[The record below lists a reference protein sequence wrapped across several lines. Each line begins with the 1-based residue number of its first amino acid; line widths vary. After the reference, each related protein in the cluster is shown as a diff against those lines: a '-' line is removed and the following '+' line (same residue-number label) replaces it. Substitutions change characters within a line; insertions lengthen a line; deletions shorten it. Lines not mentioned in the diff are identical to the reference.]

1 MPRYKRYGPISH
13 EINGDPEVWAFTKEF
28 GERAF
33 RTLIEGLLIIDRNE
47 NRWRLAG
54 DWSGNLSRKVRQSPA
69 SVRREIE
76 HMISVGWL
84 LVEERAADGSP
95 IVLSAARYADYHR
108 KRKTKNEIVGN
119 EFENKKTQSAVPTIL
134 SYPFLDN
141 VSSKEETRA
150 RANLVIDNDLGLG
163 DRHPAAFCG
172 WDLWRRLEAF
182 WKLEGKRISLFQIE
196 MLGLRLKEVKD
207 KGKDPVK
214 HVEKALRCGWMDIH
228 ELDDDGE
235 PTDGPVMDFD
245 AIRNRA
251 REAAAR
257 SRIEGEAK
265 A

>member
-1 MPRYKRYGPISH
+1 M
-13 EINGDPEVWAFTKEF
+13 A
-28 GERAF
+28 
-33 RTLIEGLLIIDRNE
+33 
-47 NRWRLAG
+47 
-54 DWSGNLSRKVRQSPA
+54 RQSFSAQPGM
-69 SVRREIE
+69 RI
-76 HMISVGWL
+76 IT
-84 LVEERAADGSP
+84 GSG
-95 IVLSAARYADYHR
+95 
-108 KRKTKNEIVGN
+108 KQKTKSWGTNLKI
-119 EFENKKTQSAVPTIL
+119 KKLNQRSLLSYPIL